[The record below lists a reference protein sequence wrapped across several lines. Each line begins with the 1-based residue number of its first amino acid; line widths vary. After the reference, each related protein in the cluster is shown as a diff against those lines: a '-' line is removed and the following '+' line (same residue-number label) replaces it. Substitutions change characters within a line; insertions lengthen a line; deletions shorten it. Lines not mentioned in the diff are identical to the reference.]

1 MLKRR
6 RLGRTGFEASI
17 LTLGGAG
24 IGCEPQ
30 READKAIG
38 KAFKYGVNML
48 DIAPTYG
55 DSELRVASWVQKY
68 RGKIFLAEKTAQRTQ
83 KGAWEEL
90 QNSLKR
96 IGVERFDLYQI
107 HRFDDETPLEET
119 VRAMDDL
126 VRQGKVRYIGCSAGG
141 GDPGAWK
148 LAKALA
154 ISALRGYV
162 AFVSFQPRYS
172 LVSREIEASWMPL
185 CRDNGI
191 GIIPYSP
198 QGRGF
203 LSGKY
208 TKGQPPPQGTRAQ
221 QEDRQLIETLAN
233 EKNWRILERVTA
245 IGRERGKSAVQIA
258 LNWVLCQPGI
268 TSPIV
273 GATSVEQLEESLG
286 ALGWALEADELQRIE
301 DV

>member
-107 HRFDDETPLEET
+107 HHLGNTEELEQALGENGAIEAFKTAKETGIVRHLGITGHENMQILREALTRYDFDSVLLPVTLCSMARPEPENGFRPVLKEAAERGIAVIAIKAIAWGRWRGEKRYKTWYEPSDTLKDIELGVRYTLSQEPVTTYSLPSDIRLWDMVLEAADRFIPMDQDEQEET
-119 VRAMDDL
+119 V
-126 VRQGKVRYIGCSAGG
+126 KY
-141 GDPGAWK
+141 
-148 LAKALA
+148 AKK
-154 ISALRGYV
+154 SG
-162 AFVSFQPRYS
+162 FT
-172 LVSREIEASWMPL
+172 PL
-185 CRDNGI
+185 F
-191 GIIPYSP
+191 PY
-198 QGRGF
+198 RN
-203 LSGKY
+203 
-208 TKGQPPPQGTRAQ
+208 
-221 QEDRQLIETLAN
+221 QE
-233 EKNWRILERVTA
+233 
-245 IGRERGKSAVQIA
+245 
-258 LNWVLCQPGI
+258 
-268 TSPIV
+268 
-273 GATSVEQLEESLG
+273 
-286 ALGWALEADELQRIE
+286 
-301 DV
+301 